1 MLTPDSIYQDS
12 VFNEDEDE
20 NDGWET
26 QIAPDTAAPSVS
38 DQALTRARSRFP
50 GAGSVFTFSARCPSP
65 RRRAVGDA
73 MALSATA
80 TTLLSGSKTMY
91 SDATV
96 DTEDLIPIFAACYGF
111 HAEPSYMPTKREE
124 DQKLDTKT
132 VMQLFAQLPHS
143 GSFTGPEQPAIHDF
157 VNHVMLRSSVTVDS
171 PLGSLC
177 DLLPTCT
184 RHLALHKAASTRL
197 QCDTQG
203 SVLYIWRSSEDTA
216 GNQSWMLVIIK
227 AATALE
233 IVRHKW
239 GPEKEDNAQEIVKH
253 GISFVMLWPLSAT
266 CQLVKPPPIGGW
278 QGLGFRE
285 LGYQSEVLDYMLYL
299 ERCRAVLRHPNI
311 HLAFGRGGIIWRLA
325 YEEMDLSRV
334 SFGPSEES
342 DEKVVHWLKGVA
354 YEDATLSEDNLNH
367 ICSVYRI
374 YAKSGMHVGYWTKM
388 NEEWFV
394 HCQNYLQQGIH
405 EGNKSKLDLKNA
417 KAWHQA
423 LRYESNK
430 QWDFL

>member
-1 MLTPDSIYQDS
+1 
-12 VFNEDEDE
+12 
-20 NDGWET
+20 
-26 QIAPDTAAPSVS
+26 
-38 DQALTRARSRFP
+38 
-50 GAGSVFTFSARCPSP
+50 
-65 RRRAVGDA
+65 
-73 MALSATA
+73 
-80 TTLLSGSKTMY
+80 
-91 SDATV
+91 
-96 DTEDLIPIFAACYGF
+96 
-111 HAEPSYMPTKREE
+111 
-124 DQKLDTKT
+124 
-132 VMQLFAQLPHS
+132 
-143 GSFTGPEQPAIHDF
+143 
-157 VNHVMLRSSVTVDS
+157 
-171 PLGSLC
+171 
-177 DLLPTCT
+177 
-184 RHLALHKAASTRL
+184 
-197 QCDTQG
+197 
-203 SVLYIWRSSEDTA
+203 
-216 GNQSWMLVIIK
+216 MLVITK

-311 HLAFGRGGIIWRLA
+311 RLAFGRGGIIWRLA

-334 SFGPSEES
+334 SFGSSEES

-367 ICSVYRI
+367 ICSIYRVYANSTHTFASESSWWPKNSTWRE
-374 YAKSGMHVGYWTKM
+374 SGMHVGYWTKM

-417 KAWHQA
+417 KAWSQA